1 MASVG
6 KSSRAPVAFSLP
18 AWILIVPIF
27 IVPLILGLYL
37 SVFDKSLGF
46 PQPISFVGLANF
58 QSDVKNSNFYSALKV
73 TALFMAIAVFIQIPI
88 GIFLATLLHS
98 ASKFASMFRSSL
110 LIPMLLTPVAVA
122 LMWRFMFSS
131 ELGIVNWVLDKLTLA
146 QPDWLG
152 NVSAA
157 FFAVAI
163 VDSWQSIPFVVLIT
177 LAGLAAMPIAPQEAA
192 MIDGA
197 STIQRFRYV
206 TLPLLRPVL
215 LVILLIRIIDSFKLF
230 DIIFILTRG
239 GPGTA
244 TQTLSMLDYNTAFTF
259 LATSRAAA
267 IGVVLVAMSLP
278 LYFLWKKVI
287 SVSS

>member
-1 MASVG
+1 MATVG
-6 KSSRAPVAFSLP
+6 KSTKTPIVFALP
-18 AWILIVPIF
+18 AWIIIFPIF
-27 IVPLILGLYL
+27 IVPLCVGLYL

-58 QSDVKNSNFYSALKV
+58 QSDVKNSNFYSAVKV
-73 TALFMAIAVFIQIPI
+73 TAEFMAIAVFIQIPI
-88 GIFLATLLHS
+88 GIFLAMMLHS
-98 ASKFASMFRSSL
+98 ANKFASLFRSSL

-131 ELGIVNWVLDKLTLA
+131 ELGIINWVLGKITLA

-152 NVSAA
+152 DVKAA

-197 STIQRFRYV
+197 SAMQRFRYV
-206 TLPLLRPVL
+206 TLPLLKPVL
-215 LVILLIRIIDSFKLF
+215 LVILLIRVIDSFKLF

-267 IGVVLVAMSLP
+267 IGVVLAIMSLP

-287 SVSS
+287 SVTS

>member
-1 MASVG
+1 
-6 KSSRAPVAFSLP
+6 
-18 AWILIVPIF
+18 
-27 IVPLILGLYL
+27 
-37 SVFDKSLGF
+37 
-46 PQPISFVGLANF
+46 
-58 QSDVKNSNFYSALKV
+58 
-73 TALFMAIAVFIQIPI
+73 
-88 GIFLATLLHS
+88 
-98 ASKFASMFRSSL
+98 
-110 LIPMLLTPVAVA
+110 MLLTPVAVA